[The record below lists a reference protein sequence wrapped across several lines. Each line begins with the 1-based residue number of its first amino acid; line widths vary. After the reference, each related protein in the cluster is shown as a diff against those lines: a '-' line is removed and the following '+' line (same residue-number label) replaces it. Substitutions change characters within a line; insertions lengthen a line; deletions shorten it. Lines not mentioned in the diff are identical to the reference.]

1 MTRDAVVCLSPLR
14 ATIASFLVTGMM
26 CVVGCRPAV
35 PPGAITVDG
44 TLSLAGQ
51 PIPKGVVQF
60 IENDGRMAGTAR
72 ITAGRFRV
80 VVKPGA
86 YNVAVSS
93 QEELYDA
100 QGNSAGF
107 KSLLPEKYASVKTSG
122 LSATVDD
129 GHRTVTFDLAR

>member
-1 MTRDAVVCLSPLR
+1 MLMAGLVCV
-14 ATIASFLVTGMM
+14 AA
-26 CVVGCRPAV
+26 VGCRPAG

-44 TLSLAGQ
+44 TLSLAGES
-51 PIPKGVVQF
+51 IPKGVVQF
-60 IENDGRMAGTAR
+60 VEEDGRMAGTGR
-72 ITAGRFRV
+72 VTAGRFRV

-107 KSLLPEKYASVKTSG
+107 RSLLPEKYASVKTSG
-122 LSATVDD
+122 LSATVDAD
-129 GHRTVTFDLAR
+129 HATVTLDLAP